1 PVATVVVGPVMCA
14 LPSRLEAGI
23 MPEVRSRGGL
33 CPASENAVRAPPPPD
48 CLHAV
53 LCSVRSL
60 LLRRG
65 GEPARPGGFDQRS
78 RHDVVQATRS
88 GSARQGPN
96 PHPANGLQ
104 LPSDCA
110 RRSAITASAAT

>member
-1 PVATVVVGPVMCA
+1 ASVGRRGGGGRARGPLGSPRWSPARSCR
-14 LPSRLEAGI
+14 PPPPRLEAGI

-33 CPASENAVRAPPPPD
+33 CPASENAVRAPPPTD

-78 RHDVVQATRS
+78 RHDVVQATR
-88 GSARQGPN
+88 
-96 PHPANGLQ
+96 
-104 LPSDCA
+104 
-110 RRSAITASAAT
+110 